1 MKKVSI
7 LGSTGSIGTQTLDV
21 IDRQYNDFCVC
32 GLAANK
38 NIKLLSEQIRKYKPL
53 KAAVYDT
60 SLYAELK
67 SSVSDCTTKILCGEE
82 GVREV
87 SADTGADV
95 VLSAIVG
102 IAGLLPT
109 LDAIDNGIDIAL
121 ANKETLVTAG
131 KLVTEK
137 AKKKGVK
144 LLPVDS
150 EHSAIFQCLN
160 GEKQKY
166 VRRIILTASGGPF
179 FGKKIDELKNVTVQ
193 DALNHPNWSMGSKIT
208 IDSATLMNKGLEFIE
223 AKWLFDV
230 APDNIDIIVH
240 RQSVIHSMVEFT
252 DGSVLAQMGKP
263 DMRTPISV
271 ALNYPERE
279 IYNSQPVDF
288 TEFGSLTFDKP
299 DYNTFKC
306 LSLAIESL
314 NSGGTAPAF
323 LNGANEAAVSLFLAG
338 EIGFLDIGNLIA
350 DAMKLH
356 KNTFDYDL
364 NDVLLADKNARD
376 TIQQLIGR

>member
-67 SSVSDCTTKILCGEE
+67 SSVSDCATKILCGEE

>member
-67 SSVSDCTTKILCGEE
+67 SSVSDCATKILCGEE

-323 LNGANEAAVSLFLAG
+323 LNGANEAAVSLFLTG

>member
-67 SSVSDCTTKILCGEE
+67 SSVSDCATKILCGEE

-376 TIQQLIGR
+376 AIQQLIGR

>member
-67 SSVSDCTTKILCGEE
+67 SSVSDCATKILCGEE

-179 FGKKIDELKNVTVQ
+179 FGKKIDELKNVTVE